1 MALYPTKEIDM
12 KIPTFIAAMALVS
25 GLTHANEIPAID
37 AASNTMNLTALKNL
51 SQQTQGY
58 DHAYA
63 NYRIAIM
70 ANILGQRDT
79 AANALTSAQS
89 TLESLNQTDAD
100 NLALLASVYGMQ
112 IGLDSMLGASL
123 GPKLG
128 QALEQ
133 AQALEPY
140 NPRVVLVEAI
150 SAFNTPVMFGGS
162 MKKAL
167 DLSTKAIELYS
178 NPCDDICWGHAEAY
192 TWRGL
197 AKQNMGD
204 AQGAITDWLA
214 AVEIQPDYGWA
225 RFLLQQNQAIA
236 N

>member
-1 MALYPTKEIDM
+1 M
-12 KIPTFIAAMALVS
+12 KTSIFIAGIALLS

-37 AASNTMNLTALKNL
+37 AASNTMNISALQNL
-51 SQQTQGY
+51 SQQTQDY
-58 DHAYA
+58 DRAYA
-63 NYRIAIM
+63 NYRLAIT
-70 ANILGQRDT
+70 ANILGQGET
-79 AANALTSAQS
+79 AVNALISAQA
-89 TLESLNQTDAD
+89 TLENLDQADAD

-112 IGLDSMLGASL
+112 IALDSNRGASL
-123 GPKLG
+123 GPKIG
-128 QALEQ
+128 QALAQ
-133 AQALEPY
+133 AQALEPS
-140 NPRVVLVEAI
+140 NPRIVLVEAI

-167 DLSTKAIELYS
+167 DLSTKAIELYN

-204 AQGAITDWLA
+204 AQGAIADWQSA
-214 AVEIQPDYGWA
+214 IEVQPDYGWA
-225 RFLLQQNQAIA
+225 RFLIQQNQAMT

>member
-1 MALYPTKEIDM
+1 M
-12 KIPTFIAAMALVS
+12 KLTILITTMALVS

-37 AASNTMNLTALKNL
+37 AASNTMNLTALHKL

-58 DHAYA
+58 DQAYA
-63 NYRIAIM
+63 NYRLAIT

-79 AANALTSAQS
+79 AVNALTSAQS
-89 TLESLNQTDAD
+89 ALENLNQADAD

-128 QALEQ
+128 QALAQ
-133 AQALEPY
+133 AQELEPY

-204 AQGAITDWLA
+204 AQGAIADWLA
-214 AVEIQPDYGWA
+214 AIEIQPDYGWA
-225 RFLLQQNQAIA
+225 SFLLQQNVAMT

>member
-1 MALYPTKEIDM
+1 M

>member
-25 GLTHANEIPAID
+25 GLTHANEIAAID